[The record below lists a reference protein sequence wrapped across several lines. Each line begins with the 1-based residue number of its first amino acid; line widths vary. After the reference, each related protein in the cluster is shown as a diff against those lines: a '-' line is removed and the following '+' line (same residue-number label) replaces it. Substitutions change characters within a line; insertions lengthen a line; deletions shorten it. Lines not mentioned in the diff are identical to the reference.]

1 MSIARVKASSY
12 TQGLPKKK
20 TVLAGNDA
28 IYAGSYESIQ
38 TVTVGAGGSATV
50 SFTSIPSTYKHLQIR
65 VMAKAVS
72 ATAGGAALF
81 MRMNSDSGNN
91 YSIHQLL
98 GSGSSTATAFG
109 EATVPYALVGNNGSY
124 QSLTVGDGASM
135 YSVHI
140 IDILDYANTSKY
152 KTVRALHGRDNNSTT
167 GRVMLESGLWQN
179 TAAINTLSFTMRDGS
194 AASNISQY
202 SSFALYGIN

>member
-1 MSIARVKASSY
+1 MLNNIASLVGVPSAVLGDYDSIA
-12 TQGLPKKK
+12 T
-20 TVLAGNDA
+20 T
-28 IYAGSYESIQ
+28 
-38 TVTVGAGGSATV
+38 TVGAGGTATV
-50 SFTSIPSTYKHLQIR
+50 SFSSIASTYSHLQVRI
-65 VMAKAVS
+65 MTKAVS

-91 YSIHQLL
+91 YAIHQLI

-135 YSVHI
+135 YSVHV

-179 TAAINTLSFTMRDGS
+179 TAAINTLSFTMRDGT
-194 AASNISQY
+194 AASNIAQY

>member
-1 MSIARVKASSY
+1 MLNNIASLVGVPAAVVGDYDSIA
-12 TQGLPKKK
+12 T
-20 TVLAGNDA
+20 T
-28 IYAGSYESIQ
+28 
-38 TVTVGAGGSATV
+38 TVGAGGTATV
-50 SFTSIPSTYKHLQIR
+50 SFSSIASTYSHLQVRI
-65 VMAKAVS
+65 MTKAVS

-91 YSIHQLL
+91 YAIHQLI

-135 YSVHI
+135 YSVHV

-179 TAAINTLSFTMRDGS
+179 TAAINTLSFTMRDGT
-194 AASNISQY
+194 AASNIAQY